1 MGQWSHCGSLQS
13 IHCFQGPIFLRFCPN
28 VLCAHCPVFPGSH
41 PYCFCFWG
49 SMYPMSYS
57 KNVCSQDHITR
68 SHGSVFISFYL
79 PIIRCF
85 KRTFS
90 VSLLSYITRILSQ
103 CFMFWEPCP
112 MVSWSYVSNSN
123 AMLQRSHDIPITL
136 TPQPRTLETQIKLP
150 LTFFHV

>member
-1 MGQWSHCGSLQS
+1 M
-13 IHCFQGPIFLRFCPN
+13 IPLRFVAKYPLFSRSYIPKVLPQCPM
-28 VLCAHCPVFPGSH
+28 CPLSCVSRFPSLL
-41 PYCFCFWG
+41 FLCFWG

>member
-1 MGQWSHCGSLQS
+1 M
-13 IHCFQGPIFLRFCPN
+13 IPLRFIAKYPLFSRSYIPKVLPQCPM
-28 VLCAHCPVFPGSH
+28 CPLSCVSRFPSLL
-41 PYCFCFWG
+41 FLCFWG

-57 KNVCSQDHITR
+57 KNVCSQDHIPR

-90 VSLLSYITRILSQ
+90 VFLQSYITRILSQ

-112 MVSWSYVSNSN
+112 MVSWSYSNSN
-123 AMLQRSHDIPITL
+123 AMLQRSHDILITL